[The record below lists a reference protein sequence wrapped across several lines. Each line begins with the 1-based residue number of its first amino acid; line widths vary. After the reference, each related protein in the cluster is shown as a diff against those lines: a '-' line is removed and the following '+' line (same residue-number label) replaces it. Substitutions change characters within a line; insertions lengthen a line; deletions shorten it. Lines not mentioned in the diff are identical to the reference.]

1 MTLVYAKHAVRMTI
15 QFALP
20 SLNALTK
27 TSLDETKKS
36 VVKNAMVLWVKRIW
50 KMMSLRVSLEVDLR
64 VIFQRNAQSALQDF
78 I

>member
-1 MTLVYAKHAVRMTI
+1 MTI
-15 QFALP
+15 QFASP

-50 KMMSLRVSLEVDLR
+50 KKMSLRVSLEVDLR